1 MPADPALQR
10 PRHRPGRGQTARRAV
25 AALLVLVLALPA
37 PLVTAQ
43 VRLPALGDGLPD
55 ELSVGS
61 ERRYGDQVMR
71 EIRRDPAYLDDPVL
85 LAYVQSI
92 WQPLVDAA
100 RKRGDISPD
109 ADALLAWEAFLVQDR
124 SVNAFALPG
133 GFVGIHLG
141 MIAVTDSRDE
151 LASVLAHELSHVTQR
166 HIARSVAAA
175 SQQSALGIAAMILGM
190 IAASRSGNAD
200 MAQAAL
206 AGGQAV
212 MLQGQLNFSRDMER
226 EADRIGYGVFSDAGH
241 APSGMATMFEK
252 LDHASRLN
260 DSGGFPYLRSHPLT
274 VDRLAEARSRVG
286 LAGRAANPAAAAS
299 NAAPAGSPTDST
311 PNPAAAQGSHELMR
325 ARAMVLMEPTVIAWR
340 RHVDQASAPLAAA
353 GRAGRLYAGVLA
365 SSLLREH
372 AVSETLWTALS
383 AATAAAAGTGSA
395 GAGATELRWL
405 RAETLLARGDADAA
419 ARALDSP
426 LPAAADTAGSVRPEL
441 LLRAQ
446 TALRRFETGSG
457 PRAEMRAVT
466 EQLQSWVAV
475 QKLDAAAWA
484 LLGQCHAASGA
495 RLRSLRAQ
503 AEARVSLGDI
513 PSAIDRLRAAQS
525 EGRRGENIDFV
536 EASVIDA
543 RLRDLE
549 GQRRRLAAEMRERG
563 GSRGSGEPEPR

>member
-1 MPADPALQR
+1 MLI
-10 PRHRPGRGQTARRAV
+10 
-25 AALLVLVLALPA
+25 LALPA

-100 RKRGDISPD
+100 RRRGDISPD

-226 EADRIGYGVFSDAGH
+226 EADRVGYGVFSDAGH
-241 APSGMATMFEK
+241 TPAGMATMFEK

-286 LAGRAANPAAAAS
+286 LAGSAASPAAVASNATPTAPAANLAS
-299 NAAPAGSPTDST
+299 NAANDT
-311 PNPAAAQGSHELMR
+311 AAQGSHELMR
-325 ARAMVLMEPTVIAWR
+325 ARAMVLMEPTVLAWR
-340 RHVDQASAPLAAA
+340 RHVDQAGAPLAGA
-353 GRAGRLYAGVLA
+353 GRVGRLYAGVLA
-365 SSLLREH
+365 AALLREH
-372 AVSETLWTALS
+372 AVSETLWAALR
-383 AATAAAAGTGSA
+383 AATVAVAGTAGTGA
-395 GAGATELRWL
+395 GGAAELRWL

-419 ARALDSP
+419 ARTLESAP
-426 LPAAADTAGSVRPEL
+426 LASAGATGSVRPEL

-457 PRAEMRAVT
+457 PRAELRAVT

-475 QKLDAAAWA
+475 QKFDAAAWG

-525 EGRRGENIDFV
+525 EARRGENIDFV

-563 GSRGSGEPEPR
+563 GGRSSGEPEPR